1 MKTKANQ
8 SAAERNITMVALANI
23 QPSGFNPRKRFDET
37 SLYELAE
44 SIKRQGVLQPITVR
58 PVDGTDRY
66 GIVFGERRYRASVIA
81 GRDEIPAIVSELS
94 DEEAEEM
101 AITENLQRKMNASFL
116 MERAVQI
123 MRNQPEVSLCRD
135 CYTANETVVE
145 RLTASGYEVETLD
158 RYTAFPSCPK
168 EPKAEN
174 FNDPERYG
182 EARTRYEQQWA
193 DYMEQEEEITR
204 RSGAGEITVYAKI
217 GQKEITFCYV
227 ENVTETETADGTP
240 VPAPLSPVE
249 KLEKQDKR
257 NKEIALERTVEDTKK
272 QILEA
277 DITGGKF
284 SADEDTMLYFFL
296 LSSLRK
302 EHFAAVGI
310 AEDKPYITDEDKM
323 GIIGNLTVK
332 MKTIIRR
339 DFLVANFKGAY
350 GNNTVATLLL
360 DFARRHMPEEL
371 ANIEREYNGVYEK
384 RHQRIEEKKAVL
396 LVQERAR
403 ERKVAQPEEQPQPEE
418 IAA

>member
-1 MKTKANQ
+1 
-8 SAAERNITMVALANI
+8 
-23 QPSGFNPRKRFDET
+23 
-37 SLYELAE
+37 
-44 SIKRQGVLQPITVR
+44 
-58 PVDGTDRY
+58 
-66 GIVFGERRYRASVIA
+66 
-81 GRDEIPAIVSELS
+81 
-94 DEEAEEM
+94 
-101 AITENLQRKMNASFL
+101 MNASYL

-135 CYTANETVVE
+135 RYTANETVVE

-204 RSGAGEITVYAKI
+204 RSGTGEITVYAKI

-227 ENVTETETADGTP
+227 ENMTEAQTADGTP
-240 VPAPLSPVE
+240 APAPLSPVE
-249 KLEKQDKR
+249 KLEKQDER

-310 AEDKPYITDEDKM
+310 AEDKQYITDEDKM
-323 GIIGNLTVK
+323 GIIGNLTVR

-339 DFLVANFKGAY
+339 DFLVANFKGAC

-403 ERKVAQPEEQPQPEE
+403 ERKVTQPEEQPQPEE

>member
-1 MKTKANQ
+1 M
-8 SAAERNITMVALANI
+8 
-23 QPSGFNPRKRFDET
+23 
-37 SLYELAE
+37 
-44 SIKRQGVLQPITVR
+44 
-58 PVDGTDRY
+58 
-66 GIVFGERRYRASVIA
+66 
-81 GRDEIPAIVSELS
+81 
-94 DEEAEEM
+94 
-101 AITENLQRKMNASFL
+101 
-116 MERAVQI
+116 
-123 MRNQPEVSLCRD
+123 
-135 CYTANETVVE
+135 
-145 RLTASGYEVETLD
+145 ETLD

-204 RSGAGEITVYAKI
+204 RSGTGEITVYAKI

-227 ENVTETETADGTP
+227 ENVTETGTADGTP
-240 VPAPLSPVE
+240 APAPLSPVE
-249 KLEKQDKR
+249 KLEKQDER

-403 ERKVAQPEEQPQPEE
+403 ERKVTQPEEQPQPEE